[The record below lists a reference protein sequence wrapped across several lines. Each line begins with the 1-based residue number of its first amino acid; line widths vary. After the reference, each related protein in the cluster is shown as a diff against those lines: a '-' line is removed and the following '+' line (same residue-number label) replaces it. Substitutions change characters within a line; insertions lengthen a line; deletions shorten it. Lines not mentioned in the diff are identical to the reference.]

1 MEALPDPAASYQ
13 PQSLLRRWHLCQ
25 LLVRHFWQ
33 RWSSEYLS
41 HLMKLTKWK
50 YPSRNLQNGD
60 LVCLHED
67 KFSPTVWPM
76 GRIVDTHQGRD
87 GLVRV
92 VTVKTSKGEYKRPVN
107 KVALIL
113 PAKESLRLG
122 RRDVR
127 LSILLCTHPFNDPL
141 IDFAVLLKNNKT
153 WCLASVLRLNRGET
167 PTITNTKA
175 GVLGQSS
182 CLM

>member
-1 MEALPDPAASYQ
+1 
-13 PQSLLRRWHLCQ
+13 
-25 LLVRHFWQ
+25 
-33 RWSSEYLS
+33 
-41 HLMKLTKWK
+41 MKLTKWK

-92 VTVKTSKGEYKRPVN
+92 VTMKTSKGEHKRPVN

-113 PAKESLRLG
+113 PAKES
-122 RRDVR
+122 V
-127 LSILLCTHPFNDPL
+127 C
-141 IDFAVLLKNNKT
+141 
-153 WCLASVLRLNRGET
+153 
-167 PTITNTKA
+167 
-175 GVLGQSS
+175 
-182 CLM
+182 